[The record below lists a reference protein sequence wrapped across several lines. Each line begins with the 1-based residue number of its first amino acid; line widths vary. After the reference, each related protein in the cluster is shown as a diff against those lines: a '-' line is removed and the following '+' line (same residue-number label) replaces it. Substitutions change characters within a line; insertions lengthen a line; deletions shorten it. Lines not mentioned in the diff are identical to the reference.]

1 MIIPNSIKING
12 KLFNFSQNGVYTT
25 TIFIINNV
33 KYLQPDIFDNN
44 YCRCIK
50 IVYKR
55 YLFYLNIYKIWLR
68 TQNVATQGREPA
80 SMVWT
85 TSACGRGSGCCLN
98 PRTTTAWCWEI
109 SGSCLSQT
117 LPTDWIQVDY
127 LAFYITSF
135 QPYHGVKMNTD
146 QSMTHS
152 VKHE

>member
-12 KLFNFSQNGVYTT
+12 KLFNFSQNDVYTT

-33 KYLQPDIFDNN
+33 KYLQPDILDNN

-85 TSACGRGSGCCLN
+85 TSACGRGSECCSN
-98 PRTTTAWCWEI
+98 PQTTTAWCWEI

-117 LPTDWIQVDY
+117 LPTDWIQVDW
-127 LAFYITSF
+127 LIIWRFTSHHF
-135 QPYHGVKMNTD
+135 SHIMGWKWIQISPWHT
-146 QSMTHS
+146 Q
-152 VKHE
+152 